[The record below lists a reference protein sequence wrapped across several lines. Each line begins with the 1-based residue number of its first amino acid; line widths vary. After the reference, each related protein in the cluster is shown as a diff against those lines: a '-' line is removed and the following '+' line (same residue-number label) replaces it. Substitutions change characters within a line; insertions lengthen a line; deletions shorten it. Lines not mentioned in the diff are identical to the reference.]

1 MQRTHRTRE
10 QGPWRASCFSAP
22 SEGTQPECWLGER
35 ASLRV
40 LPLIALEPPL
50 IPSRRGLSH
59 PHRALPQFQ
68 TLQQTNMWLVSEA
81 TKNWGGLLTAIG
93 NWNAVGVFALSSPP
107 PPSNLLFLIW
117 FKKQR
122 NRHVEILHRE
132 KKKVKIN

>member
-40 LPLIALEPPL
+40 LLLITLEPPL
-50 IPSRRGLSH
+50 IPSRGELSH

-68 TLQQTNMWLVSEA
+68 TLQQNNMWLVSEA
-81 TKNWGGLLTAIG
+81 TKNWGGLSTAIG

-107 PPSNLLFLIW
+107 LPSNLLFLIW
-117 FKKQR
+117 FKKR
-122 NRHVEILHRE
+122 ETDMLKFCVEK